1 MKAIRTISRI
11 FLGAVFIFSGF
22 VKAVDPWGSAYKFHD
37 YFTAFHMEWLTG
49 LALPLGVALCL
60 AEFMIGVGL
69 LFGTRMRFFAWALMV
84 FMTYFLFL
92 TLYLAIANPVSDCG
106 CFGDAIKM
114 TNWETFYKN
123 VVLMVPTLIVFFGRH
138 RYSEP
143 YSRKGQA
150 LVLGLGAAV
159 LLGTSVYSYRHL
171 PLIDFLPWKEGNRIA
186 DQVVPVPEISEI
198 YLQYRDKESGEM
210 VEYTSA
216 TLPWQDSVLM
226 ARLEFVDQR
235 KEVIQEFQDAP
246 IHDFEINDAEHNDH
260 TADFIGNPDYQF
272 LLIVSSVD
280 KTSRSAFERANLIAG
295 AAQAGGY
302 SFIALTGSSLD
313 RAEQFRRE
321 VGGDYDWYNVD
332 ETALKSV
339 VRSNPGLVLLHDGVV
354 VKKWHYNDFPDPEV
368 LDALFLG
375 QGD

>member
-171 PLIDFLPWKEGNRIA
+171 PLIDFLPW
-186 DQVVPVPEISEI
+186 
-198 YLQYRDKESGEM
+198 
-210 VEYTSA
+210 
-216 TLPWQDSVLM
+216 
-226 ARLEFVDQR
+226 
-235 KEVIQEFQDAP
+235 
-246 IHDFEINDAEHNDH
+246 
-260 TADFIGNPDYQF
+260 
-272 LLIVSSVD
+272 
-280 KTSRSAFERANLIAG
+280 
-295 AAQAGGY
+295 
-302 SFIALTGSSLD
+302 
-313 RAEQFRRE
+313 
-321 VGGDYDWYNVD
+321 
-332 ETALKSV
+332 
-339 VRSNPGLVLLHDGVV
+339 
-354 VKKWHYNDFPDPEV
+354 
-368 LDALFLG
+368 
-375 QGD
+375 